1 MMAFRPFVIS
11 LALLILPVVPSPAM
25 ADCVAPLA
33 ACTMECDQT
42 TKPEN
47 PDRPLCARRCISS
60 YQLCERME
68 QIRSSTGGP
77 VLNQGTATTKGDP

>member
-1 MMAFRPFVIS
+1 MMALRLFVTS
-11 LALLILPVVPSPAM
+11 LALLILPVVPCPAV

-60 YQLCERME
+60 YQRCERIE
-68 QIRSSTGGP
+68 QVRSSTGGP
-77 VLNQGTATTKGDP
+77 VLNQGTATKKANP